1 MICPKCRCEVGN
13 AKSCPYCG
21 TVFYQD
27 PMQDYT
33 QKVIRQDQ
41 PAPSGNQDRH
51 ASNIDTWGLV
61 SVVLLSGIFISEVL
75 QLVLMLAN

>member
-13 AKSCPYCG
+13 QKSCPYCG

-33 QKVIRQDQ
+33 QQVYPQNN
-41 PAPSGNQDRH
+41 PVPPENQERH
-51 ASNIDTWGLV
+51 AANIDTWGLV
-61 SVVLLSGIFISEVL
+61 SVVLLGGIFITEIL
-75 QLVLMLAN
+75 QLVLQLAG